1 MEVDGRI
8 GLCAGA
14 IREKAMNLVEKTESR
29 ASALRELANWPWI
42 SSEGREALLAAADL
56 YSARAQMMRTRMIA

>member
-1 MEVDGRI
+1 
-8 GLCAGA
+8 
-14 IREKAMNLVEKTESR
+14 MNLVEKTESR